1 MPVTKEDC
9 RREGISEEII
19 AKWEAMGTF
28 EPIDPRDDLQDEIEE
43 VEEDV
48 RSTEAEIEELQE
60 TLSKARVRL
69 ARLRQQL
76 AELGPAPPDDDE

>member
-1 MPVTKEDC
+1 MPVTIEEC
-9 RREGISEEII
+9 RAYGIDEATI
-19 AKWEAMGTF
+19 ARWAEMGTF
-28 EPIDPRDDLQDEIEE
+28 EPIDPRDDLQGEIEE

-76 AELGPAPPDDDE
+76 AELGPAPPDDE